1 MSQSNPKKIKEI
13 IQEFFNKMGFEIDV
27 EINIPQGLTIP
38 IEVRTEEPQVL
49 IGKKGETLSEIQR
62 LLKIILK
69 RKIAPEKNFYI
80 DLDINN
86 YKKKKAGYLKE
97 LAIST
102 ADEVSLL
109 KKEKS
114 LEPMSSYERR
124 VIHLELAERDDI
136 VTESEGEGDE
146 RRVVIKIKQ

>member
-1 MSQSNPKKIKEI
+1 
-13 IQEFFNKMGFEIDV
+13 
-27 EINIPQGLTIP
+27 
-38 IEVRTEEPQVL
+38 
-49 IGKKGETLSEIQR
+49 
-62 LLKIILK
+62 LKIILK

-86 YKKKKAGYLKE
+86 YKKKKVEYLKE

-124 VIHLELAERDDI
+124 VIHLELAERDNI
-136 VTESEGEGDE
+136 VTESDGDGDE
-146 RRVVIKIKQ
+146 RRVIIKIKQ

>member
-13 IQEFFNKMGFEIDV
+13 IQEFFNKMTFRVDV
-27 EINIPQGLTIP
+27 EIGVPEDLTIP
-38 IEVRTEEPQVL
+38 IEIKTEEPQVL

-86 YKKKKAGYLKE
+86 YKKKKIEYLKE

-102 ADEVSLL
+102 ADEVSLS
-109 KKEKS
+109 KKEKRLDS
-114 LEPMSSYERR
+114 MSPYERR
-124 VIHLELAERDDI
+124 VIHIELAERNDI
-136 VTESEGEGDE
+136 ITESEGEGDE
-146 RRVVIKIKQ
+146 RKVVIKLTP